1 MERRKLGRKGAV
13 MSKNELMKLDRNAL
27 MKREQS
33 FLSRDAQK
41 LDKALAMLRNDKI
54 IRAAAER
61 EAPEVYDWEAK
72 TEDHPYMMNE
82 FMEETRIV
90 DPMTG
95 FIEERRIIRR
105 NVVCSN
111 KKR

>member
-1 MERRKLGRKGAV
+1 LVGRRLGTWRKV

-27 MKREQS
+27 MQHEQS
-33 FLSRDAQK
+33 SLSKDAQK
-41 LDKALAMLRNDKI
+41 VDKALAMLRNDKI
-54 IRAAAER
+54 IRVAAER

-82 FMEETRIV
+82 SMEETRTV

-95 FIEERRIIRR
+95 FIEERRIIQRS
-105 NVVCSN
+105 VVCSN